1 MEKLG
6 GDPIPQSLADAL
18 GRMILSYAAG
28 DWTPAGGDD
37 LRVTIDRAYH
47 SYEWAC
53 SLFENFSDPL
63 PADLLHRLLGS
74 IHHGDED
81 LIRELAAKGS
91 YSSAARTLR
100 LLMQRRKAAYRRLEE
115 IRRSR

>member
-1 MEKLG
+1 MSE

-18 GRMILSYAAG
+18 GTIILSYTAG

-37 LRVTIDRAYH
+37 LRVTIGHAAYH

-63 PADLLHRLLGS
+63 PEDLLQRLLDS

-81 LIRELAAKGS
+81 LKRELAVKGS

-100 LLMQRRKAAYRRLEE
+100 LLMQRRKEAYRRLKE